1 MDGKPRGTRGVPIHD
16 LRGAVGEGFGETSP
30 VEWGAAHAVA
40 AGESLF
46 PNFLIGIVTIAFLS
60 GALKLVKQQNHECNH
75 RR

>member
-46 PNFLIGIVTIAFLS
+46 PKLEFNKIGFSTLP
-60 GALKLVKQQNHECNH
+60 K
-75 RR
+75 